1 MIKIATWN
9 VNSVKPRLAHLLD
22 WLKEA
27 APDIVLLQE
36 TKTIDAQFPLDP
48 ILDAGYNAAV
58 HGQKTYNGVAILARR
73 PIDVEL
79 TRLPGDDDDD
89 QARYIEGVIGNVR
102 VASIYL
108 PNGNP
113 VASDKYEY
121 KLAWMER
128 LYRHACTLLATEDAR
143 LVPKGF
149 VFMASRSNSPKERS
163 NQVWMHTWFSIF
175 QTVDALFRNVQVNGG
190 PDPRVD
196 VKDMGFATTDD
207 TVPAFF
213 PMKHNV
219 AGSFHRM
226 ASWEEAQLIIAEA
239 QLGQEAV
246 DRINAVRQ
254 IHGIADFVPVDVNDA
269 TEILNKVVDERAR
282 EFFMEGRLLPDM
294 VRFRGDARIDNV
306 LLRFQEGLEPRQ
318 VNIYRENY
326 CIPLSDREI
335 DNNPNVEPA

>member
-36 TKTIDAQFPLDP
+36 TKTIDEQFPLDP

-128 LYRHACTLLATEDAR
+128 LYRHACTLLATEDA
-143 LVPKGF
+143 F
-149 VFMASRSNSPKERS
+149 VLGGDFNVTFDDGDVHDPAGWRD
-163 NQVWMHTWFSIF
+163 
-175 QTVDALFRNVQVNGG
+175 DALCR
-190 PDPRVD
+190 PE
-196 VKDMGFATTDD
+196 T
-207 TVPAFF
+207 
-213 PMKHNV
+213 
-219 AGSFHRM
+219 
-226 ASWEEAQLIIAEA
+226 
-239 QLGQEAV
+239 
-246 DRINAVRQ
+246 
-254 IHGIADFVPVDVNDA
+254 
-269 TEILNKVVDERAR
+269 RAR
-282 EFFMEGRLLPDM
+282 FRKTLHLGLTDAIRAISPEVGRYTWWDYRGGGWSRDHGLLIDHLLLSPQAAD
-294 VRFRGDARIDNV
+294 RLYDAGIDRKPRG
-306 LLRFQEGLEPRQ
+306 
-318 VNIYRENY
+318 REKA
-326 CIPLSDREI
+326 SDHTPVWCALG
-335 DNNPNVEPA
+335 D